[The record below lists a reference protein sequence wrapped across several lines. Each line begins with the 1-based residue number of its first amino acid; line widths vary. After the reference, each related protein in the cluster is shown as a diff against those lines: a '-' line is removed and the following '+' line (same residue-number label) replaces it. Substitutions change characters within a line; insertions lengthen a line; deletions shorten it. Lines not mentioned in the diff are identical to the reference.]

1 MKQNPL
7 PLADRL
13 LADPDYAI
21 RVFRELKQE
30 RVKRAHLEKQS
41 AEHRRWAALIR
52 PKLDFFDR
60 VLRRDELLPTA
71 VIAADYSMSE
81 RDFTDM
87 LRALGICTDTG
98 YGLRLMQLKRV
109 TAKEKPVENE
119 KFAFRVFL
127 IRLGFVGQDFRV
139 ARKILL
145 KNLTGNSAFK
155 NGVPS
160 RQEVAADE

>member
-30 RVKRAHLEKQS
+30 RAKRAHLERQT
-41 AEHRRWAALIR
+41 AEHRRWAATIR

-71 VIAADYSMSE
+71 VIAADYGMTE
-81 RDFTDM
+81 RDFADM
-87 LRALGICTDTG
+87 LRALGICSDTG
-98 YGLRLMQLKRV
+98 YGLRLMPRYAQQGYAAVETVLYGNHHKDQRLLW
-109 TAKEKPVENE
+109 TQRGRYFIYNLLMDHYNLLPRKEDAP
-119 KFAFRVFL
+119 
-127 IRLGFVGQDFRV
+127 
-139 ARKILL
+139 
-145 KNLTGNSAFK
+145 
-155 NGVPS
+155 
-160 RQEVAADE
+160 

>member
-30 RVKRAHLEKQS
+30 RAKRVQLEKQTS
-41 AEHRRWAALIR
+41 EHRRWAAIIR

-60 VLRRDELLPTA
+60 VLRRGELLPTT
-71 VIAADYSMSE
+71 VIAADYGMTE
-81 RDFTDM
+81 HAFTDM

-98 YGLRLMQLKRV
+98 YGLRLMPRYSHHGYTAVETVLYGNHHKDQRLLWTQRGRYFLYRMLKDHYNLLPR
-109 TAKEKPVENE
+109 KEDAP
-119 KFAFRVFL
+119 
-127 IRLGFVGQDFRV
+127 
-139 ARKILL
+139 
-145 KNLTGNSAFK
+145 
-155 NGVPS
+155 
-160 RQEVAADE
+160 